1 MKLFLWTRSFTA
13 IIGAACI
20 ITASFAVG
28 ACMPN
33 MYLSVGEIP
42 AKDPGAVIE
51 PDMTTRQDVMDSFGQ
66 PDLEGVD
73 DEGLPTWTYTRISME
88 VIKGKDAKLLA
99 LFNLKITFDGDLVK
113 SYSYDK
119 KAE

>member
-1 MKLFLWTRSFTA
+1 MKLLPRTRSYMATA
-13 IIGAACI
+13 GTVFLVAA
-20 ITASFAVG
+20 ALVMV
-28 ACMPN
+28 ACMPKL
-33 MYLSVGEIP
+33 YVSVGEIP

-51 PDMTTRQDVMDSFGQ
+51 PDMTTRQDVIDNFGQ

-73 DEGLPTWTYTRISME
+73 DDGLPTWTYTRISME

-99 LFNLKITFDGDLVK
+99 LFNLKISFDGDLVK

-119 KAE
+119 KAK

>member
-1 MKLFLWTRSFTA
+1 MAAALA
-13 IIGAACI
+13 I
-20 ITASFAVG
+20 T

-33 MYLSVGEIP
+33 MYLSIGEIP

-51 PDMTTRQDVMDSFGQ
+51 ADMTTRQDIIESFGQ

-73 DEGLPTWTYTRISME
+73 DDGLPTWTYTRISME